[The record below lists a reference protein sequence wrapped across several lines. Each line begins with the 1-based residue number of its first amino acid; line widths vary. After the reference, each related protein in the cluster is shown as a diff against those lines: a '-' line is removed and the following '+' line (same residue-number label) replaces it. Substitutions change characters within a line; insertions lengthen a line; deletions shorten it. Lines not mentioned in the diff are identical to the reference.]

1 MKLSS
6 NEGAFGPSPAAI
18 EAYRTAAAEMHRYPD
33 GDAKKLREA
42 IGRRHGLDPARI
54 VCGSGSDEL
63 LYLLARCYAG
73 PGDEILTHAHAFS
86 MYPIIAKVVCA
97 TLVAA
102 PEKKLTVDVDGM
114 LRHVSPRTRAVY
126 LANPNNPTGSYIP
139 ADELA
144 RLRAGLRDD
153 ILLVIDAA
161 YAEYVTRNDYSVGWD
176 LVDAGSN
183 TVVTRSFS
191 KAYGLGGARLGFA
204 YCPPA
209 IVDVLN
215 RVRAPFNV
223 SAGTQAAGIAALGDV
238 EFIARV
244 RDHNSIWLPWLTDA
258 IRATGLVVHPSVANF
273 ILVEFPATGT
283 HTAPAASQF
292 LKSRGIIVR
301 GTAVCD
307 LPQCLRITIGREE
320 EMRAVAEAIADFMR

>member
-1 MKLSS
+1 
-6 NEGAFGPSPAAI
+6 
-18 EAYRTAAAEMHRYPD
+18 
-33 GDAKKLREA
+33 
-42 IGRRHGLDPARI
+42 
-54 VCGSGSDEL
+54 
-63 LYLLARCYAG
+63 
-73 PGDEILTHAHAFS
+73 
-86 MYPIIAKVVCA
+86 
-97 TLVAA
+97 
-102 PEKKLTVDVDGM
+102 
-114 LRHVSPRTRAVY
+114 
-126 LANPNNPTGSYIP
+126 
-139 ADELA
+139 
-144 RLRAGLRDD
+144 
-153 ILLVIDAA
+153 
-161 YAEYVTRNDYSVGWD
+161 
-176 LVDAGSN
+176 LVDAASN

-258 IRATGLVVHPSVANF
+258 VRATGLVVHPSVANF
-273 ILVEFPATGT
+273 ILVEFPASGT

-307 LPQCLRITIGREE
+307 LPHCLRITIGREE
-320 EMRAVAEAIADFMR
+320 EMRAVAEAIAEFMR